1 MVLLSLEVRRE
12 TNSRSSREREAVLLL
27 HDIHIKRDLR
37 GHVRLFSFFFQ
48 KGMLLGGFDVEKIGS
63 DTCS

>member
-1 MVLLSLEVRRE
+1 MILPYFYNQEN
-12 TNSRSSREREAVLLL
+12 TNIFSKKKYFSSV
-27 HDIHIKRDLR
+27 HIKRDLR

-48 KGMLLGGFDVEKIGS
+48 KGMLLGGFDVEKLGS